1 MNTQRKVIE
10 QEGARKVH
18 RREAESRL
26 GKAVRLSH
34 QDDALITA
42 LVGIGYA
49 LLALS
54 ATEDDLEQRT
64 S

>member
-1 MNTQRKVIE
+1 LRI
-10 QEGARKVH
+10 
-18 RREAESRL
+18 
-26 GKAVRLSH
+26 SH

-54 ATEDDLEQRT
+54 ATEDDVEQRT